1 MVAGNGDAEHGGGT
15 GATPLEERVRRL
27 EKDVEELREQVRT
40 HAQAPTQVR
49 AITETQ
55 FGAGVETPT
64 ETPGEAA
71 TPIAERPAQREIVS
85 SPFAEATRNPVWR
98 RGGNARERGP
108 LFRLFPAGLPPATWW
123 VARAG
128 VVLLLV
134 GVSFLLRMGVEQGW
148 LTPPVRVAGGV
159 IIGVALSAFGLLART
174 SRPAYS
180 QLLVGGGVVA
190 FYLSAFGAWSVWQ
203 LVPYEAAFAF
213 CVLTTGFAF
222 AAAVRLRAEWLAL
235 LGVAGG
241 YATPFMLLSPDSNV
255 PALVAYSLLLLGG
268 YLTVYVFRGWRPVY
282 GTAIFGIWAILAVSD
297 LGARTY
303 TTSIE
308 GVLSTDVA
316 WSVSTGA
323 LIAWL
328 TILFLTSARRY
339 LLANAGASAT
349 VSVTSENGGGGVL
362 TEAAATSV
370 APLVALLFAWS
381 AWTPESLSGVHLA
394 SLAVAMALVHL
405 AAYAV
410 VANKALL
417 SSSSSFAGASRRQR
431 GNGGGQAY
439 GGFFEASALAGLL
452 EERSADTSHESNGE
466 TSRESSIALA
476 LRYARTQAFAAVVLL
491 TLAVVFLLDGA
502 ALASALAVEGALL
515 AYLVRP
521 SAGDDTAPRL
531 SGRRLITA
539 KSWLLLTFAA
549 LYSLGSVAWR
559 ATDPFGATGTGS
571 DAAYLPFLNGDAV
584 SLLVVV
590 ASLFFVGRMGEG
602 ADASPRRGVAA
613 GARLLGHLLLA
624 LGVVSEFARSD
635 LPSGASFAF
644 LALYALALALARFF
658 SDRNVPTTGESHLP
672 SPALWRPPSWVA
684 SWLDV
689 GAVLC
694 LVAPWLWGRLDV
706 GGTWTGYPTG
716 ASQALS
722 EPGAHLANLV
732 GVLVLFGV
740 AGLLFLWGNA
750 QRGSSTAWKD
760 ESLLPLAAV
769 LVYAASTFF
778 ALYWTWR
785 VLDPLSGGGAL
796 VSVAWG
802 VLSAAL
808 LAGPA
813 LLLAPSPRET
823 GSAALV
829 YWSSRAGYAVL
840 ALVVAKLFLYD
851 LAAVDPILRILLFC
865 GFGTAFLL
873 AAYLFGGERGRTRS
887 DT

>member
-1 MVAGNGDAEHGGGT
+1 MVAGSGDAEHGGGT
-15 GATPLEERVRRL
+15 GATPLEERVRWL
-27 EKDVEELREQVRT
+27 EREVEELREQVRIR
-40 HAQAPTQVR
+40 AQTQGRASAEPQTAVR
-49 AITETQ
+49 
-55 FGAGVETPT
+55 V
-64 ETPGEAA
+64 ETPGEATTTITA
-71 TPIAERPAQREIVS
+71 GPPAQREIGPS
-85 SPFAEATRNPVWR
+85 TFIEATRNPVRR
-98 RGGNARERGP
+98 RGGNARGRGP
-108 LFRLFPAGLPPATWW
+108 LFGLFPDGLPPATWW

-134 GVSFLLRMGVEQGW
+134 GVSFFLRMGVEQGW
-148 LTPPVRVAGGV
+148 LTPAVRVTGGLV
-159 IIGVALSAFGLLART
+159 IGVALSALGLRART

-180 QLLVGGGVVA
+180 QLLVGGGVVS

-203 LVPYEAAFAF
+203 LVPYGTAFAF
-213 CVLTTGFAF
+213 CVLATALAF
-222 AAAVRLRAEWLAL
+222 AVAVRLSAEWLAL
-235 LGVAGG
+235 LGVVGG

-255 PALVAYSLLLLGG
+255 PALVAYSLLLLLG
-268 YLTVYVFRGWRPVY
+268 YLMVYVFRGWRPVY
-282 GTAIFGIWAILAVSD
+282 GTAILGIWAVLAVSD

-308 GVLSTDVA
+308 GVLPTYTA

-323 LIAWL
+323 LVAWL

-339 LLANAGASAT
+339 LLANAGAS
-349 VSVTSENGGGGVL
+349 VSSENGGDGSGVL
-362 TEAAATSV
+362 TETAATSV
-370 APLVALLFAWS
+370 APLFALLFAWS
-381 AWTPESLSGVHLA
+381 AWPSESLSGVHLA
-394 SLAVAMALVHL
+394 SLAVAMALVQL

-410 VANKALL
+410 VANRALL
-417 SSSSSFAGASRRQR
+417 SSSSAVAGLSRGQR
-431 GNGGGQAY
+431 GNGGRQAH
-439 GGFFEASALAGLL
+439 GGFFEASALTALL
-452 EERSADTSHESNGE
+452 EDRPAQ
-466 TSRESSIALA
+466 TSRESYGESSIALA
-476 LRYARTQAFAAVVLL
+476 LSYARAQAFVVVVLL

-521 SAGDDTAPRL
+521 SEGDDAAPRL

-549 LYSLGSVAWR
+549 LYSLGAVAWR
-559 ATDPFGATGTGS
+559 ATDPFGATGGE
-571 DAAYLPFLNGDAV
+571 DAYLPFLNGDAL

-590 ASLFFVGRMGEG
+590 ASLIFVGRMGEW
-602 ADASPRRGVAA
+602 ADAAPWRGVAA
-613 GARLLGHLLLA
+613 GLRLLGHLILA
-624 LGVVSEFARSD
+624 LGIVSEFARSD

-658 SDRNVPTTGESHLP
+658 SDRSLPTSGGPRVS
-672 SPALWRPPSWVA
+672 SPALARPPSWVA

-694 LVAPWLWGRLDV
+694 LVASWLWERIDIA
-706 GGTWTGYPTG
+706 GTWSGYATA

-722 EPGAHLANLV
+722 EPGAYLANLV
-732 GVLVLFGV
+732 GVLVLFSV

-750 QRGSSTAWKD
+750 RRGSSIAWED
-760 ESLLPLAAV
+760 ASLLPSAAV
-769 LVYAASTFF
+769 LMLAASTFL
-778 ALYWTWR
+778 ALCWTWT

-802 VLSAAL
+802 VLSATL

-823 GSAALV
+823 GSARLI
-829 YWSSRAGYAVL
+829 YWSSRAGYSVL

-851 LAAVDPILRILLFC
+851 LAAVEPILRILLFC

-873 AAYLFGGERGRTRS
+873 AAYLFGGERSRSRS